1 MKLKVKPLFE
11 DSRLVT
17 KANPSDI
24 GWVVYAHS
32 IKEIK
37 GNYIVDEATGDHLYS
52 ELDYIEYGTG
62 LSIQPEQEIN
72 FSSPFGGITK
82 YFSFL
87 APRSS
92 LSKYKLSQA
101 NSIGVIDVGYN
112 GELLIRHRYEFNP
125 CDLVIRDGLIYGR
138 INTKKIYKIGDAIGQ
153 ILIMEQVPVDVEFVN
168 TLDDTDRGDKGHG
181 SSGNNSK

>member
-1 MKLKVKPLFE
+1 MKLKVKPLFG
-11 DSRLVT
+11 DSKLVT

-24 GWVVYAHS
+24 GWDVYAHS

-37 GNYIVDEATGDHLYS
+37 GSYIVDEATGDHLYS

-125 CDLVIRDGLIYGR
+125 CDLVIRDGCIYGR
-138 INTKKIYKIGDAIGQ
+138 INKKKIYKIGDAIGQ
-153 ILIMEQVPVDVEFVN
+153 ILVMEQVPVDVEFVDV
-168 TLDDTDRGDKGHG
+168 LDETDRGDKGHG